1 MSICGAMIFTL
12 MPTVLALA
20 AAAEE
25 GGSSGI
31 DLVMPEMTEL
41 VAGIVAFTIVFGFV
55 WFKGRHWI
63 SRTLAARQQ
72 AISGRLTEAEAAK
85 VEAEALLEERRKEKA
100 GARDEA
106 NRIVEE
112 GRRSAEAVRAEIL
125 AKARAEADEVA
136 RRSREAIEA
145 DRERASGQMRDLVA
159 VLSLELAQKVV
170 SGSVGADAQQLLVDR
185 YIDELEGMPR

>member
-1 MSICGAMIFTL
+1 MTFTF
-12 MPTVLALA
+12 MFAL

-31 DLVMPEMTEL
+31 DLILPNMAEL
-41 VAGIVAFTIVFGFV
+41 VAGIVAFLIVFGFV

-63 SRTLAARQQ
+63 SRLLTARQQ

-85 VEAEALLEERRKEKA
+85 VEAESLLADRRKEVA

-112 GRRSAEAVRAEIL
+112 GRRSAEAVRVEIL
-125 AKARAEADEVA
+125 AKAKTEADEVT

-145 DRERASGQMRDLVA
+145 DRERAGEQMRDLVA

-170 SGSVGADAQQLLVDR
+170 AGSVDAGAQKTLVDR
-185 YIDELEGMPR
+185 YIDELERMPR

>member
-1 MSICGAMIFTL
+1 MTATL
-12 MPTVLALA
+12 MSALFA
-20 AAAEE
+20 FAEAEE
-25 GGSSGI
+25 GSSGI
-31 DLVMPEMTEL
+31 DLVLPDTAEL

-63 SRTLAARQQ
+63 ARLLTARQQ
-72 AISGRLTEAEAAK
+72 AISGKLIEAESAK
-85 VEAEALLEERRKEKA
+85 VEAETLLAERRKEVA

-125 AKARAEADEVA
+125 AKARTEADEMA
-136 RRSREAIEA
+136 RRSREAVEA
-145 DRERASGQMRDLVA
+145 DRERAGEQMRDLVA

-170 SGSVGADAQQLLVDR
+170 AGSVDAGAQKALVDR

>member
-1 MSICGAMIFTL
+1 MTFAF
-12 MPTVLALA
+12 MPIVLAQ
-20 AAAEE
+20 AAEE
-25 GGSSGI
+25 TGSSGI
-31 DLVMPEMTEL
+31 DLVLPDLHEM
-41 VAGIVAFTIVFGFV
+41 VAGIVAFLIVFGFV

-63 SRTLAARQQ
+63 SRMLTARQQ

-85 VEAEALLEERRKEKA
+85 VEAESLLAERRKEVA

-112 GRRSAEAVRAEIL
+112 GRRSAEAVRAEVL
-125 AKARAEADEVA
+125 AKAKAEADEVG
-136 RRSREAIEA
+136 RRSRVAVEA
-145 DRERASGQMRDLVA
+145 DKGRAAEQMRDLVA

-170 SGSVGADAQQLLVDR
+170 AGSVDATAQQALVDR

>member
-1 MSICGAMIFTL
+1 MTFTL
-12 MPTVLALA
+12 MFALA

-25 GGSSGI
+25 EGSSGI
-31 DLVMPEMTEL
+31 DLILPDLPEM
-41 VAGIVAFTIVFGFV
+41 VAGVVAFLVVFGFV

-63 SRTLAARQQ
+63 SRTLAARQH
-72 AISGRLTEAEAAK
+72 AIAGKLTEAEEAK
-85 VEAEALLEERRKEKA
+85 VEADKLLESRRKEVA

-125 AKARAEADEVA
+125 AKAKNEADETV

-145 DRERASGQMRDLVA
+145 DRERAGEQMRDLVA

-170 SGSVGADAQQLLVDR
+170 AGSVDAGAQKALVDR

>member
-1 MSICGAMIFTL
+1 MTL
-12 MPTVLALA
+12 FMQVLVLAQE
-20 AAAEE
+20 AEE
-25 GGSSGI
+25 SSGGVKLILPDI
-31 DLVMPEMTEL
+31 DEL
-41 VAGIVAFTIVFGFV
+41 IAGIVAFLIVFGFI

-63 SRTLAARQQ
+63 SRMLTARQQ

-85 VEAEALLEERRKEKA
+85 VEAESLLAERRKEVA

-112 GRRSAEAVRAEIL
+112 GRRSAEAVRAEVL
-125 AKARAEADEVA
+125 AKAKNEADEVI

-145 DRERASGQMRDLVA
+145 DKQRAGEQMRDLVA

-170 SGSVGADAQQLLVDR
+170 AGSVDATAQQALVDR

>member
-1 MSICGAMIFTL
+1 MTFTF
-12 MPTVLALA
+12 MFAL

-31 DLVMPEMTEL
+31 DLILPDTTEL
-41 VAGIVAFTIVFGFV
+41 IAGIVAFLMVFGFV

-63 SRTLAARQQ
+63 SRLLTARQQ

-85 VEAEALLEERRKEKA
+85 VEAESLLAERRKEVA

-112 GRRSAEAVRAEIL
+112 GRRSAEAVRAEVL
-125 AKARAEADEVA
+125 AKAKNEADEVV

-145 DRERASGQMRDLVA
+145 DKQRAGEQMRDLVA

-170 SGSVGADAQQLLVDR
+170 AGSIDAGAQKTLVDR
-185 YIDELEGMPR
+185 YIDELEGMPH

>member
-1 MSICGAMIFTL
+1 MTFTF
-12 MPTVLALA
+12 MFALA
-20 AAAEE
+20 AAED

-31 DLVMPEMTEL
+31 DLVMPDMAEL
-41 VAGIVAFTIVFGFV
+41 VAGIVAFLIVFGAV
-55 WFKGRHWI
+55 WFKWRHAI
-63 SRTLAARQQ
+63 SRTLTARQQ

-85 VEAEALLEERRKEKA
+85 VEAESLLAERRKEVA
-100 GARDEA
+100 GARDEV

-125 AKARAEADEVA
+125 AKAKNEADEVT

-145 DRERASGQMRDLVA
+145 DKERAGEQMRDLVA

-170 SGSVGADAQQLLVDR
+170 AGSVDAGAQKTLVDR

>member
-1 MSICGAMIFTL
+1 MTFTFL
-12 MPTVLALA
+12 MAQA

-31 DLVMPEMTEL
+31 DLVLPDLAEL
-41 VAGIVAFTIVFGFV
+41 VAGIVAFVIVFGFV

-63 SRTLAARQQ
+63 ARLLTARQQ
-72 AISGRLTEAEAAK
+72 AISWRLTEAEAAK
-85 VEAEALLEERRKEKA
+85 VEAEGLLAERRKEVA

-125 AKARAEADEVA
+125 AKAKAEADELG
-136 RRSREAIEA
+136 RRSREAIDA
-145 DRERASGQMRDLVA
+145 DKERAAGQMRDLVA

-170 SGSVGADAQQLLVDR
+170 SGSVDAGAQRALVDR

>member
-1 MSICGAMIFTL
+1 MLAH
-12 MPTVLALA
+12 LALLA
-20 AAAEE
+20 PAEE
-25 GGSSGI
+25 QSRGI
-31 DLVMPEMTEL
+31 DLVLPNLYEL
-41 VAGIVAFTIVFGFV
+41 VAGAIAFLIVFGLI
-55 WFKGRHWI
+55 WWKLGPMIGRMA
-63 SRTLAARQQ
+63 TARQQ

-85 VEAEALLEERRKEKA
+85 VDAEALLEERRREKA

-106 NRIVEE
+106 DRIVEE

-125 AKARAEADEVA
+125 AKAKAEADEMA

-145 DRERASGQMRDLVA
+145 DRERAAGQLRDLVA

-170 SGSVGADAQQLLVDR
+170 SGSVDAGTQRTLVDR

>member
-1 MSICGAMIFTL
+1 MTWTFMA
-12 MPTVLALA
+12 ALA

-25 GGSSGI
+25 EGSGA
-31 DLVMPEMTEL
+31 DLILPDLAEL
-41 VAGIVAFTIVFGFV
+41 VAGIVAFLIVFGFV

-63 SRTLAARQQ
+63 ARALTARQQ
-72 AISGRLTEAEAAK
+72 AISGRLTEAETAK
-85 VEAEALLEERRKEKA
+85 VEAETLLAERRKEVA

-125 AKARAEADEVA
+125 AKAKTEADELA

-170 SGSVGADAQQLLVDR
+170 SGSVDAGAQRALVDR

>member
-1 MSICGAMIFTL
+1 MTFTF
-12 MPTVLALA
+12 MFALA

-25 GGSSGI
+25 EGSSGI
-31 DLVMPEMTEL
+31 DLILPDMAEL
-41 VAGIVAFTIVFGFV
+41 IAGIVAFVIVFGFI

-63 SRTLAARQQ
+63 SRTLTARQQ
-72 AISGRLTEAEAAK
+72 AITGKLTEAEAAK
-85 VEAEALLEERRKEKA
+85 VEAETLLAERRKEVA

-112 GRRSAEAVRAEIL
+112 GRRSAEAVRAEVL
-125 AKARAEADEVA
+125 AKAKAEADEA
-136 RRSREAIEA
+136 TRRSREAIEA
-145 DRERASGQMRDLVA
+145 DKERAAEQMRDLVA

-170 SGSVGADAQQLLVDR
+170 AGSVDAGAQKALVDR